1 MLVLY
6 CNVTS
11 ESHMILSII
20 ICYFTFTEH
29 HDCCFS
35 DTLLNCL
42 HLNSY
47 NVHLPPNI
55 LHLAFI
61 YARNQT
67 WKDSWTVSLSLRL
80 SQCRCRL
87 QVNDAGDDSPGQASP
102 LPPPLSRYILPRF
115 NISGWISAACFE
127 LHRPTQLAQA
137 VAYTHNGKCHLCN
150 TVNSN

>member
-102 LPPPLSRYILPRF
+102 PPPPPFPVTSCLGLTSQDGFLQRVSSCIVPRSWLKQWRTHIME
-115 NISGWISAACFE
+115 NVIYV
-127 LHRPTQLAQA
+127 TQ
-137 VAYTHNGKCHLCN
+137 
-150 TVNSN
+150 